1 MGKPLRS
8 AAIDHMVTSIRDVA
22 VTLVAE
28 QGYSYAEM
36 VTASV
41 IAIPALIALGDTP
54 EAVEAA
60 TLKARALMAS
70 DAFSN
75 AVDMWVHAYEEMVP
89 EIADALEEEHLIHVA
104 QRCAAKDFDA

>member
-1 MGKPLRS
+1 MGKPLKT

-28 QGYSYAEM
+28 HGYSYAEM

-60 TLKARALMAS
+60 TLKARELMAS
-70 DAFSN
+70 EAFSR
-75 AVDMWVHAYEEMVP
+75 AVDMWVRAYEEMVP
-89 EIADALEEEHLIHVA
+89 EIAAALEDDQLTHIA